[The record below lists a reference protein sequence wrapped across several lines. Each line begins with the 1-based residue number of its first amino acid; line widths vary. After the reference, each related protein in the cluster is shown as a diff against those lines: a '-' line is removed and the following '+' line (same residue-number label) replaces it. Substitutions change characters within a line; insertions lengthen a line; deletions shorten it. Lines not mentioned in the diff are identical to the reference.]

1 MAKKDKLISEA
12 LSKIDMAQA
21 MADKVLIILDLIQ
34 SNKSYPLDLN
44 AMSFLMDILKSLGVS
59 FDVIEEWLTNFL
71 VYVIPTLELSTK
83 AYLLSNL
90 KNMVGC
96 STDPRIPEKYR
107 KSTNRKTIQSRH
119 KKEELTLILKVLT
132 IWTNYQ

>member
-107 KSTNRKTIQSRH
+107 KKH
-119 KKEELTLILKVLT
+119 KSQDDTESSQER
-132 IWTNYQ
+132 

>member
-1 MAKKDKLISEA
+1 
-12 LSKIDMAQA
+12 MAQA

-44 AMSFLMDILKSLGVS
+44 AMSFLMNILKSLGVS

>member
-44 AMSFLMDILKSLGVS
+44 AMSFLMNILKSLGVS

-71 VYVIPTLELSTK
+71 VYVIPT
-83 AYLLSNL
+83 
-90 KNMVGC
+90 
-96 STDPRIPEKYR
+96 
-107 KSTNRKTIQSRH
+107 
-119 KKEELTLILKVLT
+119 
-132 IWTNYQ
+132 

>member
-44 AMSFLMDILKSLGVS
+44 A
-59 FDVIEEWLTNFL
+59 
-71 VYVIPTLELSTK
+71 
-83 AYLLSNL
+83 
-90 KNMVGC
+90 
-96 STDPRIPEKYR
+96 
-107 KSTNRKTIQSRH
+107 
-119 KKEELTLILKVLT
+119 
-132 IWTNYQ
+132 